1 MSEANLMKQEVISKI
16 ETIEDTLIIKQIND
30 FVDSLNG
37 KPTIDEVYQEIKMQ
51 FGETLQKLAQ

>member
-30 FVDSLNG
+30 FVDSLNN
-37 KPTIDEVYQEIKMQ
+37 KPSIDEVYQEIKMQ
-51 FGETLQKLAQ
+51 FEDTLQKLAQ